1 MKKILSAIA
10 ISMTAIMSASA
21 IAAPH
26 DYRDNRHFDARD
38 KSHWNDKN
46 RDNRYNRAV
55 NPSRDWRTG
64 QTLPR
69 QYNSPRYQVSNNTL
83 KRLPKA
89 NRNQQWYQINGDYVL
104 VNERN
109 DKIVKIIN

>member
-10 ISMTAIMSASA
+10 LSMSAILSASA
-21 IAAPH
+21 IAAPNDH
-26 DYRDNRHFDARD
+26 RDHRYDSRD
-38 KSHWNDKN
+38 KAHWNDKG
-46 RDNRYNRAV
+46 RDNRYSNSV
-55 NPSRDWRTG
+55 NPSRDWRIG

-69 QYNSPRYQVSNNTL
+69 QYSSPRYEVSNSTL